1 MTDSGTVRV
10 AVTVDGRVVEAD
22 IEPRALLVDFL
33 RDTGGAMAVHIG
45 CGEGTCGACTVSLDG
60 TPVRTCLMLAV
71 QADRAAIITAA
82 GLSALDGAAD
92 SENLTRLQRAF
103 RAHHALQCGFC
114 TPGILVATALFLRA
128 NPHPTRAEIVDHLSG
143 HLCRC
148 TGYVP
153 IIAAIEAAAGAGP

>member
-1 MTDSGTVRV
+1 RS
-10 AVTVDGRVVEAD
+10 
-22 IEPRALLVDFL
+22 
-33 RDTGGAMAVHIG
+33 
-45 CGEGTCGACTVSLDG
+45 
-60 TPVRTCLMLAV
+60 CLMLAV
-71 QADRAAIITAA
+71 QADGGTIVTAA
-82 GLSALDGAAD
+82 GLTALAGPPDA
-92 SENLTRLQRAF
+92 ENLTSLQLAF

-153 IIAAIEAAAGAGP
+153 IVAAIEAAAGAAP